1 VPSYNRRDF
10 LFAALAPA
18 IARLQ
23 LPPGGRLLG
32 TIPFGAP
39 GARRTPLERLL
50 GRGLDARLFTDL
62 STLGPQSDLLTPN
75 ERFYV
80 RTAAADN
87 LPPSLGGVRESSGG
101 ASRPLQI
108 ADLDFAR
115 LERTPGRVRVG
126 PYLMECAGNSDPANF
141 GLMSVATW
149 TGFPMPAVIAQLGGD
164 RAGRRILVSGTDPSG
179 PSATSV
185 PGAGWIFSRE
195 DLERAVLAVQM
206 NDAPLSADHGGPVR
220 LVVPGWYGCACIK
233 WVDRIEWVDDDAA
246 ATSQMLEFAA
256 RTHQPFDSAAVAAS
270 LRAGPSDSA
279 TATPSLRGGPSDPRA
294 LRARDFLPAV
304 IDTAAMAVRVE
315 KWRVNGRLEYRITGI
330 IWGGSTPTNA
340 LSIRFKS
347 SGPWTRVEHCP
358 LPASTLTWSLWTY
371 TWRPE
376 APGRY
381 EIVLRVDDS
390 SIRTRRLDLFFYVRE
405 ITIDEV

>member
-1 VPSYNRRDF
+1 VPSYSRRDF
-10 LFAALAPA
+10 LFAALTPA

-39 GARRTPLERLL
+39 AARRTPLERLL

-62 STLGPQSDLLTPN
+62 TTLGPQSDLVTPN

-80 RTAAADN
+80 RTAAARN
-87 LPPSLGGVRESSGG
+87 LPPSLAGVGQSSGA

-108 ADLDFAR
+108 AGLDYAR
-115 LERTPGRVRVG
+115 LERATNRVRVG

-149 TGFPMPAVIAQLGGD
+149 IGFPMPAVIAQLAGD
-164 RAGRRILVSGTDPSG
+164 GAGRRILVSGADPSG
-179 PSATSV
+179 PSTTSV

-195 DLERAVLAVQM
+195 DLEGAVLAVHM
-206 NDAPLSADHGGPVR
+206 NDAPLPADHGGPVR

-233 WVDRIEWVDDDAA
+233 WVDRIAWVDDDAP

-270 LRAGPSDSA
+270 LRAGPTDSA
-279 TATPSLRGGPSDPRA
+279 TATPSLRPESRGPGA
-294 LRARDFLPAV
+294 LKARDFLPAT
-304 IDTAAMAVRVE
+304 IDTAAMPVRIE

-330 IWGGSTPTNA
+330 IWGGSMPTNA

-371 TWRPE
+371 TWRPDS
-376 APGRY
+376 PGRY

-405 ITIDEV
+405 VTVDEV